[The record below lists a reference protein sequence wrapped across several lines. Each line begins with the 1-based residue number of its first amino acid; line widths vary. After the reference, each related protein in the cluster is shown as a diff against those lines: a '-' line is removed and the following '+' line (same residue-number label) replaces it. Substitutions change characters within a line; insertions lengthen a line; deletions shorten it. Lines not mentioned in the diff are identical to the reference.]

1 MSELQL
7 RRPVIG
13 RKNWLFAGSEGGA
26 QAAATLLSWVGS
38 CRLHELDPWEYL
50 RTVLGVINDQPVNRV
65 GQLAPIYAARKSLV
79 DG

>member
-13 RKNWLFAGSEGGA
+13 RKNWLFAGYEGGA
-26 QAAATLLSWVGS
+26 QAAATLLSLVGS
-38 CRLHELDPWEYL
+38 CRLHGFDPWQYL
-50 RTVLGVINDQPVNRV
+50 HTVLGVINDQPVSKV
-65 GQLAPIYAARKSLV
+65 GELAPVDAAPGWRT